1 MIKMQRNFEYFRL
14 RFPGKKRLRFFSFF
28 FALSL
33 LFWIITKL
41 SNTYSSSVEFE
52 VNFVNTPDLIVL
64 GQDIEAKVKADIT
77 ASGFELLIY
86 HFFKNEIDVS
96 IENADYSINVAKI
109 DLIGQKFSLQQQLY
123 QNARLNLISPPYL
136 TFSYGALKRM
146 KIPVTPPDKINF
158 KPGYAQ
164 SGEWV
169 IRPDSVWVFGPSQKV
184 NTLEGLS
191 IEPFLEENVDDDI
204 DENVKLLAVDQI
216 KYETESVMIKTSVKR
231 FTEKSIEAFINIKNL
246 PDSLAI
252 KLFPQSLKVTFL
264 VLIDK
269 AEGITA
275 GDFKFSCDFNQAQ
288 RIEKNTLDVL
298 LEREPKGVSN
308 VRWKP
313 KKVDY
318 LIRK

>member
-1 MIKMQRNFEYFRL
+1 MQRNFEYFRL

-41 SNTYSSSVEFE
+41 SNIYSSSIEFE
-52 VNFVNTPDLIVL
+52 VNFVNVPGLIVL
-64 GQDIEAKVKADIT
+64 NQDLEVKVRAEIT

-86 HFFKNEIDVS
+86 RFFKNEIDVS
-96 IENADYSINVAKI
+96 IENADYSNNFAKI
-109 DLIGQKFSLQQQLY
+109 DLKGQKFSIQQQLY
-123 QNARLNLISPPYL
+123 QNARLNLISPSHL
-136 TFSYGALKRM
+136 NFSFGKLKRM
-146 KIPVTPPDKINF
+146 KIPVIPPDKINF

-164 SGEWV
+164 AGEW
-169 IRPDSVWVFGPSQKV
+169 IIEPDSIWVFGPSQKV
-184 NTLEGLS
+184 NKLKGLNVETL
-191 IEPFLEENVDDDI
+191 LEENIDDQI
-204 DENVKLLAVDQI
+204 NRYIKLLPLDHI
-216 KYETESVMIKTSVKR
+216 KYETESILIKTGVKR
-231 FTEKSIEAFINIKNL
+231 FTEKSIEAFITIKNL

-252 KLFPQSLKVTFL
+252 KLFPQSLQVTFL

-269 AEGITA
+269 AEGITSN
-275 GDFKFSCDFNQAQ
+275 DFKFSCDFDQAQ
-288 RIEKNTLDVL
+288 SLKKNTLDVL
-298 LEREPKGVSN
+298 LDREPKGVSN

>member
-1 MIKMQRNFEYFRL
+1 MQRNFEYFRL

-41 SNTYSSSVEFE
+41 SNIYSSSIEFE
-52 VNFVNTPDLIVL
+52 VNFVNVPGLIVL
-64 GQDIEAKVKADIT
+64 NQDLDVKVRAEIT

-86 HFFKNEIDVS
+86 RFFKKEIDVS
-96 IENADYSINVAKI
+96 IENADYSNNFAKI
-109 DLIGQKFSLQQQLY
+109 DLKGQKFSIQQQLY
-123 QNARLNLISPPYL
+123 QNARLNLISPSHL
-136 TFSYGALKRM
+136 NFSFGKLKRM
-146 KIPVTPPDKINF
+146 KIPVIPPDKINF

-164 SGEWV
+164 AGEW
-169 IRPDSVWVFGPSQKV
+169 IIEPDSIWVFGPSQKV
-184 NTLEGLS
+184 NKLKGLNVETL
-191 IEPFLEENVDDDI
+191 LEENIDDQI
-204 DENVKLLAVDQI
+204 NRYIKLLPLDYI
-216 KYETESVMIKTSVKR
+216 KYETESISIKTDVKR
-231 FTEKSIEAFINIKNL
+231 FTEKSMEAFITIKNL

-252 KLFPQSLKVTFL
+252 KLFPQSLQVTFL

-269 AEGITA
+269 AEGITSN
-275 GDFKFSCDFNQAQ
+275 DFKFSCDFDQAQ
-288 RIEKNTLDVL
+288 SLKKNTLDVL
-298 LEREPKGVSN
+298 LDREPKGVSN